1 MKPNYKDYSDGEFQ
15 YLIKIKSSNYNIIN
29 LLDLAH
35 ALLIKGACTLIYGL
49 MTMVSDANFISMVK
63 AAIRIQSSWSIFK

>member
-1 MKPNYKDYSDGEFQ
+1 MNILVKPNYKDYSDGEFQ

-29 LLDLAH
+29 LIDLAH

-63 AAIRIQSSWSIFK
+63 AAIRI